1 MQTRGIQ
8 PKQIGRSAMPKTPL
22 ISVCEPGP
30 AAARHRSTTN
40 PSQEGTCGHS
50 RASFHSYPSTGL
62 HANLNVPLMPARVSE
77 AIVLQTY
84 AFSESDL
91 IVSFLARDV
100 GKLRGVAKRA
110 RKPKSSF
117 GAGLER
123 LSHVKMQYVQR
134 ENRDLV
140 SLYSCDLL
148 QSQFGL
154 MQDYAAGISLDF
166 FAEVA
171 EHLLPEN
178 EANEKFF
185 RLLLTVLE
193 HMHSAE
199 PGAVWRAV
207 TYFSL
212 WSVKLSGLLP
222 DLPVSQASLDLAEE
236 IQRLPVAEVAPGS
249 FVKENGRD
257 LRRFLVHQLESH
269 VERKLKT
276 VPVLESA

>member
-1 MQTRGIQ
+1 
-8 PKQIGRSAMPKTPL
+8 
-22 ISVCEPGP
+22 
-30 AAARHRSTTN
+30 
-40 PSQEGTCGHS
+40 
-50 RASFHSYPSTGL
+50 
-62 HANLNVPLMPARVSE
+62 MPARVSE

-123 LSHVKMQYVQR
+123 LSQVKMHYVQR

-140 SLYSCDLL
+140 SLYSCDLM

-154 MQDYAAGISLDF
+154 MNDYAAGVSLDF
-166 FAEVA
+166 FAEVT
-171 EHLLPEN
+171 EQILPEN

-193 HMHSAE
+193 HMHTAE

-207 TYFSL
+207 TYFCL
-212 WSVKLSGLLP
+212 WSLKLAGLLP
-222 DLPVSQASLDLAEE
+222 DLPVSQSSILLADE
-236 IQRLPVAEVAPGS
+236 IQRSPISTFAPGP
-249 FVKENGRD
+249 FPKETARD
-257 LRRFLVHQLESH
+257 LRRFLVRQLENQI
-269 VERKLKT
+269 ERKLKT
-276 VPVLESA
+276 FPVLEGA

>member
-1 MQTRGIQ
+1 
-8 PKQIGRSAMPKTPL
+8 
-22 ISVCEPGP
+22 
-30 AAARHRSTTN
+30 
-40 PSQEGTCGHS
+40 
-50 RASFHSYPSTGL
+50 
-62 HANLNVPLMPARVSE
+62 MPARVSE

-91 IVSFLARDV
+91 IVSFLSRDA

-134 ENRDLV
+134 ENRELV

-171 EHLLPEN
+171 EQLLPEN

-199 PGAVWRAV
+199 PGAVWRAI

-212 WSVKLSGLLP
+212 WSVKLSGILA
-222 DLPVSQASLDLAEE
+222 DLHQGAPPVSEASLSLADQ
-236 IQRLPVAEVAPGS
+236 IQRLPVVEVAPGP
-249 FVKENGRD
+249 FTKEDGRD
-257 LRRFLVHQLESH
+257 LRRFLVRQLENH

>member
-1 MQTRGIQ
+1 M
-8 PKQIGRSAMPKTPL
+8 PEAMK
-22 ISVCEPGP
+22 ISPISH
-30 AAARHRSTTN
+30 ASSTAFRRQATN
-40 PSQEGTCGHS
+40 PPKNATDSFYLYSSVFICGQL
-50 RASFHSYPSTGL
+50 PNPPQDL

-91 IVSFLARDV
+91 IVSFLSRDV

-212 WSVKLSGLLP
+212 WSVKLSGILDSLP
-222 DLPVSQASLDLAEE
+222 ASQSALAEQ
-236 IQRLPVAEVAPGS
+236 IQRLPVSEVAPGD
-249 FVKENGRD
+249 FPKETARE
-257 LRRFLVHQLESH
+257 LRRHLYRQLENH
-269 VERKLKT
+269 IERKLRT
-276 VPVLESA
+276 VNILEAA